1 MATTDSILELF
12 PFAIVF
18 DESLNVVAVGRS
30 IERALDRPLLGERL
44 GDHFTIA
51 RPRVTTSYA
60 AMVENPGTLFVLDAI
75 GRRLR
80 LRGELVR
87 VDGGAAFIGSP
98 WLTDLGELERLGLS
112 FADFPVHDALGDL
125 LLLLQTKG
133 TALADAAEL
142 AERLSSQRSELRRAN
157 AALTQAREAAEV
169 ANAAKSQFLANMSH
183 EIRTPMNG
191 VLGMLSL
198 LESTTLTP
206 EQRRYVD
213 VARASGGA
221 LLAVINDILD
231 CSKIEAKAMTL
242 ESIAVDFAQLV
253 EEVLAI
259 VAELAAKK
267 GIDLGYGID
276 DDLPLVL
283 GDPNRIKQ
291 ALLNLVANAVK
302 FTERGSVIVHVG
314 LASADRDRATVRV
327 TVRDTGIGIAPEAL
341 ASLFTPFSQADG
353 SIARRYGGTG
363 LGLTLVRQLASLMD
377 GDSGVESELGVGST
391 FWFSARLPVAGQRT
405 RSRVSLDG
413 ARVLLVGGSEAHRAV
428 MRRHLASFGARVDDC
443 EHARITST
451 LLAAAAPH
459 DPYAFVVVDTALT
472 GLTWSELSAQL
483 AADGA
488 LGSPRV
494 IVVSSF
500 LDARSANANVTA
512 VLTKPVGR
520 AALADALDLARR
532 SSSKPASPSDEAPAA
547 TLRSRAARA
556 PTSKGRVLLAEDN
569 PVNQEVGAA
578 ILARLGWT
586 VSTSSAMAGAR
597 PRRCESA
604 TTTWCSWT
612 ARCPTSTGSRR
623 RG

>member
-1 MATTDSILELF
+1 
-12 PFAIVF
+12 
-18 DESLNVVAVGRS
+18 
-30 IERALDRPLLGERL
+30 
-44 GDHFTIA
+44 
-51 RPRVTTSYA
+51 
-60 AMVENPGTLFVLDAI
+60 
-75 GRRLR
+75 
-80 LRGELVR
+80 
-87 VDGGAAFIGSP
+87 
-98 WLTDLGELERLGLS
+98 
-112 FADFPVHDALGDL
+112 
-125 LLLLQTKG
+125 
-133 TALADAAEL
+133 
-142 AERLSSQRSELRRAN
+142 
-157 AALTQAREAAEV
+157 
-169 ANAAKSQFLANMSH
+169 
-183 EIRTPMNG
+183 
-191 VLGMLSL
+191 
-198 LESTTLTP
+198 
-206 EQRRYVD
+206 
-213 VARASGGA
+213 
-221 LLAVINDILD
+221 
-231 CSKIEAKAMTL
+231 
-242 ESIAVDFAQLV
+242 
-253 EEVLAI
+253 
-259 VAELAAKK
+259 
-267 GIDLGYGID
+267 
-276 DDLPLVL
+276 
-283 GDPNRIKQ
+283 
-291 ALLNLVANAVK
+291 
-302 FTERGSVIVHVG
+302 
-314 LASADRDRATVRV
+314 
-327 TVRDTGIGIAPEAL
+327 
-341 ASLFTPFSQADG
+341 
-353 SIARRYGGTG
+353 
-363 LGLTLVRQLASLMD
+363 
-377 GDSGVESELGVGST
+377 
-391 FWFSARLPVAGQRT
+391 LPVAGQRT